1 MKRPSFFKG
10 AERQGAEMTLAD
22 HLKELRY
29 RLIVCVGAVV
39 IGMIPAWFLYNPL
52 INLLNTPYCD
62 ALVGVDP
69 TAQCKFLVT
78 NILNPFALRLKVAGY
93 GGVFLAMP
101 IILWQLWRFLA
112 PGLYKRERRYAVA
125 FTLSALSL
133 FTFGAYVAYFTLN
146 QAVQFLVRVGGP
158 DIDVRS
164 GPNEFVKLALF
175 MMLAFGSGFL
185 FPLVLVVLQMIGVVT
200 PQKLS
205 SWRRQIILIIVVVA
219 AVITPS
225 GDPISLAALSVPM
238 YVFYEIAVVF
248 GRIMARRKGR
258 EDPAETSEA
267 MA

>member
-1 MKRPSFFKG
+1 
-10 AERQGAEMTLAD
+10 MTLAD
-22 HLKELRY
+22 HLRELRY
-29 RLIVCVGAVV
+29 RLLVCVAAIVV
-39 IGMIPAWFLYNPL
+39 GMVPAWFLYNPL
-52 INLLNTPYCD
+52 VRLLNTPYCA
-62 ALVGVDP
+62 ALTQIDP
-69 TAQCKFLVT
+69 VAQCRFLVI

-101 IILWQLWRFLA
+101 VILWQLWRFLA
-112 PGLYKRERRYAVA
+112 PGLYKRERRYALA
-125 FTLSALSL
+125 FTISALTL

-175 MMLAFGSGFL
+175 MMLAFGTGFL
-185 FPLVLVVLQMIGVVT
+185 FPLLLVALQMIGVVT

-205 SWRRQIILIIVVVA
+205 SWRRQIILIIVIVA

-238 YVFYEIAVVF
+238 YVFFEIAVLL
-248 GRIMARRKGR
+248 GRVMARRKGN
-258 EDPAETSEA
+258 EDSSETSEA